1 MLSIGTLVEFIK
13 ELRGL
18 VPEPARSEI
27 THRMV
32 DLISNILKD
41 TNTENYR
48 RWVSEDRLRFL
59 RHCEIV
65 NLDRWVP
72 DDLYIEP
79 TVLAEFC
86 NRWLSCNLF
95 KLRNDPSAEW
105 RPITPEQNSLRV
117 TMIEELRELDKAGK

>member
-1 MLSIGTLVEFIK
+1 MLSIGMLVEFIK
-13 ELRGL
+13 DLRGI

-27 THRMV
+27 AHRLG
-32 DLISNILKD
+32 DLISNVLRNAD
-41 TNTENYR
+41 NDNYR

-59 RHCEIV
+59 RHCELV

-86 NRWLSCNLF
+86 NRWMSCNLF
-95 KLRNDPSAEW
+95 KIRNDPSAEW
-105 RPITPEQNSLRV
+105 KPITPEMNGLRV
-117 TMIEELRELDKAGK
+117 TMIEELRSLDKAGK